1 MWWRCD
7 ARAKIAAAAAA
18 PSQHLGLACVVDSP
32 NILKLTFCRKT
43 LINTK
48 FVSFIGPMITKMK
61 GVSYV
66 TYIASQNPMSLSN
79 GSAVWSILAQFNSFN
94 DLSTFLALNWFYS
107 IIALYSLFC
116 TSYQPET
123 VACMHKELI
132 NETSNNTIST
142 FLWFSWESDTTH
154 ALLLKPKHCSE
165 RNIKTPIVRTL
176 YNG

>member
-1 MWWRCD
+1 M
-7 ARAKIAAAAAA
+7 
-18 PSQHLGLACVVDSP
+18 
-32 NILKLTFCRKT
+32 
-43 LINTK
+43 
-48 FVSFIGPMITKMK
+48 
-61 GVSYV
+61 

-132 NETSNNTIST
+132 NKTSKHNINFPMIFMGKWHHPCTKKYTESPRLMQPYVST
-142 FLWFSWESDTTH
+142 YWVH
-154 ALLLKPKHCSE
+154 PPKNSGIGIKSP
-165 RNIKTPIVRTL
+165 NIFTRKVGI
-176 YNG
+176 G

>member
-32 NILKLTFCRKT
+32 NTT
-43 LINTK
+43 TTK
-48 FVSFIGPMITKMK
+48 FLSEN
-61 GVSYV
+61 SYQYKICIIHR
-66 TYIASQNPMSLSN
+66 THENKKEGAGQLMWPILLDRQNPMSLSN
-79 GSAVWSILAQFNSFN
+79 RSAVWSILAQFNSFN

-132 NETSNNTIST
+132 NKTSKHNINFPMIFMGKWHHPCTKKYVCRKS
-142 FLWFSWESDTTH
+142 SPNA
-154 ALLLKPKHCSE
+154 ALC
-165 RNIKTPIVRTL
+165 
-176 YNG
+176 

>member
-1 MWWRCD
+1 MWW
-7 ARAKIAAAAAA
+7 I
-18 PSQHLGLACVVDSP
+18 PL
-32 NILKLTFCRKT
+32 ILLQLSFCRKT

-48 FVSFIGPMITKMK
+48 FVSFIGPMKIKRK
-61 GVSYV
+61 GVSIV

-132 NETSNNTIST
+132 NKTSNNTIST
-142 FLWFSWESDTTH
+142 FL
-154 ALLLKPKHCSE
+154 
-165 RNIKTPIVRTL
+165 
-176 YNG
+176 

>member
-1 MWWRCD
+1 M
-7 ARAKIAAAAAA
+7 
-18 PSQHLGLACVVDSP
+18 
-32 NILKLTFCRKT
+32 
-43 LINTK
+43 
-48 FVSFIGPMITKMK
+48 
-61 GVSYV
+61 

-132 NETSNNTIST
+132 NKTSNNTIST

-154 ALLLKPKHCSE
+154 AQKSMYAESPRLMQPYVSTYWVHPPKKLWDRNKKSE
-165 RNIKTPIVRTL
+165 YIYTEGRHWIT
-176 YNG
+176 

>member
-1 MWWRCD
+1 MPVDASYSAGVRCD
-7 ARAKIAAAAAA
+7 GDAMRAQKQ
-18 PSQHLGLACVVDSP
+18 PQQQQRHP
-32 NILKLTFCRKT
+32 NIQALLVWWIPLILQLTFCRKT

-48 FVSFIGPMITKMK
+48 FVSFIGPMKIKRK
-61 GVSYV
+61 GV
-66 TYIASQNPMSLSN
+66 TYIASSQNPMSLSN

-132 NETSNNTIST
+132 NKTSNNTIST
-142 FLWFSWESDTTH
+142 FL
-154 ALLLKPKHCSE
+154 
-165 RNIKTPIVRTL
+165 
-176 YNG
+176 